1 MIKLLSAAK
10 EELQSY
16 CDTYFLLENFIQRYK
31 LMFVGHKLTSFVKRE
46 TNAKGATPK
55 NVMSMLKFLI
65 HKIVVEFGGNIF
77 ILSPFS
83 IYVTYCPFGIFKMFV
98 SLFWLT
104 IPNTGLYICWFSLN
118 ICLIF
123 FYIYTSKVEKY
134 IERRCKISSFRNIY
148 KLIFFLG

>member
-77 ILSPFS
+77 QQIAYFETKPINQYNVF
-83 IYVTYCPFGIFKMFV
+83 IYVVLKDLIVGGKIIKTR
-98 SLFWLT
+98 
-104 IPNTGLYICWFSLN
+104 FSSIKKN
-118 ICLIF
+118 NLIF
-123 FYIYTSKVEKY
+123 TTWK
-134 IERRCKISSFRNIY
+134 N
-148 KLIFFLG
+148 